1 MEDVQTIQ
9 PKKAHSVP
17 VPRLYKVAANIL
29 KDFDEGKDSLKNLV
43 FNCRKH
49 PNKKGLY
56 SLVMETVNHKKQLDR
71 ATQKIQLFES
81 EPRFNKHLAYV
92 LINEL
97 FWGKQ
102 NLPGESLPVQTV
114 LKYKKRLKKSIDMNS
129 GTDGRALNDS
139 WPRYARINTLLV
151 TGAKMKSLLKED
163 GWTEVVYVK
172 EELNVDK
179 YLKII
184 TGLKSNQ
191 YVSDFHIPNL
201 LVFPP
206 KSELYHHNFVTEGFL
221 MLQDK
226 SSCFPVVAL
235 APTVGSVV
243 LDACAAPGMKTS
255 QIAAAICG
263 EEVSLTNGQ
272 LPVKAKVIA
281 VERNTKRYG
290 LLNEILARSAANSIT
305 KAINA
310 DFTKLNPLEFSDV
323 EFIVLDPSCS
333 GTGMARRGGGDEEP
347 NTERLENLASLQTS
361 LLLHALSFPSLKR
374 VVYSTCAV
382 SVEENEQVVKKVLEK
397 VDGWKVVTVMP
408 SWERRGSVGF
418 LDGPKFVRA
427 LASED
432 MCNGFFVAVL
442 EKQHCIKSKIS
453 KYVPAH
459 NKELPEEICGE
470 NADSI
475 IHDSVQSKRVP
486 SENFSGEEQGLEGAC
501 FRLNKVK
508 KKKDKTH
515 VERIDTILV
524 GSQVKKEKKRKRK
537 ELTEDSI
544 GGSDMSNNL
553 TSEMICKKK
562 KKKLKE
568 SKTDFE
574 VNEVEL
580 SEAKSK
586 KKKSKR
592 SKERCRKEES
602 DMLVFEGQ
610 TEDCNIKIAKKNK
623 KKKLKE

>member
-1 MEDVQTIQ
+1 MEDAQIIK

-56 SLVMETVNHKKQLDR
+56 SLVMETVNHKKQLDQ

-102 NLPGESLPVQTV
+102 NLSGESLPIQTV

-163 GWTEVVYVK
+163 GWNEIVYVK

-184 TGLKSNQ
+184 SGLRSDQ
-191 YVSDFHIPNL
+191 YISDFHIPNL

-206 KSELYHHNFVTEGFL
+206 KSELYGHNFVTEGFL

-281 VERNTKRYG
+281 VERNAKRYG
-290 LLNEILARSAANSIT
+290 LLNEILARSAATSIT

-347 NTERLENLASLQTS
+347 NTERLENLASLQTN
-361 LLLHALSFPSLKR
+361 LLLHALSFPSVKR
-374 VVYSTCAV
+374 IVYSTCAV
-382 SVEENEQVVKKVLEK
+382 SVEENEQVVTKVLEK
-397 VDGWKVVTVMP
+397 VDGWEVVTVMP

-432 MCNGFFVAVL
+432 KCNGFF
-442 EKQHCIKSKIS
+442 C
-453 KYVPAH
+453 
-459 NKELPEEICGE
+459 C
-470 NADSI
+470 SI
-475 IHDSVQSKRVP
+475 R
-486 SENFSGEEQGLEGAC
+486 
-501 FRLNKVK
+501 
-508 KKKDKTH
+508 KT
-515 VERIDTILV
+515 T
-524 GSQVKKEKKRKRK
+524 
-537 ELTEDSI
+537 
-544 GGSDMSNNL
+544 
-553 TSEMICKKK
+553 
-562 KKKLKE
+562 
-568 SKTDFE
+568 
-574 VNEVEL
+574 
-580 SEAKSK
+580 
-586 KKKSKR
+586 
-592 SKERCRKEES
+592 
-602 DMLVFEGQ
+602 
-610 TEDCNIKIAKKNK
+610 
-623 KKKLKE
+623 